1 MLKARKIC
9 RYSVNKV
16 LPGNLFFLP
25 GLFVL
30 LAILCSSRICEI
42 FNGMMEV
49 DIVCFSW
56 MLSRVSTRQTVFVA
70 FFNRK
75 SHVLH
80 VLRLATLFLF
90 FGGLICARRRIAT
103 YVLAASNHGMKTRLL
118 RWLRSSHNAMD
129 RSRPRLRNFQGSI
142 CHVFDFAQ

>member
-1 MLKARKIC
+1 MAGRDLAKLEAVRQDLPQAQAG
-9 RYSVNKV
+9 RFSDGA
-16 LPGNLFFLP
+16 LPGYLFFLP

-80 VLRLATLFLF
+80 VLRLATLIFWAL
-90 FGGLICARRRIAT
+90 LAPEEELQHMLWPPAT
-103 YVLAASNHGMKTRLL
+103 MA
-118 RWLRSSHNAMD
+118 
-129 RSRPRLRNFQGSI
+129 
-142 CHVFDFAQ
+142 